1 MKLTLTY
8 TPLSCITSFIPDVD
22 VLMVDKG
29 HGVKVNESS
38 LKEPL
43 PAECMAA
50 AWGVER
56 KRQIQAQ
63 RGRGSSSSR
72 QCLTNGRWMCD
83 DNSRTDFKH
92 ESDIR

>member
-1 MKLTLTY
+1 MKLKLTN
-8 TPLSCITSFIPDVD
+8 TPLSCITLLITLLIPDVD

-38 LKEPL
+38 VKEPL
-43 PAECMAA
+43 PAEYMAA

-72 QCLTNGRWMCD
+72 QCLTERKVD
-83 DNSRTDFKH
+83 VR
-92 ESDIR
+92 

>member
-22 VLMVDKG
+22 VLMVDQG

-43 PAECMAA
+43 PA
-50 AWGVER
+50 
-56 KRQIQAQ
+56 
-63 RGRGSSSSR
+63 
-72 QCLTNGRWMCD
+72 
-83 DNSRTDFKH
+83 
-92 ESDIR
+92 